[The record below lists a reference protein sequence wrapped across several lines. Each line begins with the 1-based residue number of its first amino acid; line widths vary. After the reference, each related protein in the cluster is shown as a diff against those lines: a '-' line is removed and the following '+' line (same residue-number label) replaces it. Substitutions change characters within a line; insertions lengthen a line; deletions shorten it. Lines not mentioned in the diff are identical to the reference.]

1 MKNTFFLMLFLS
13 SFASAEELIF
23 QCEDGY
29 SYKITTHEKSV
40 KEAFFKNKTSDW
52 VSVKDIDISHRI
64 DCTSLSV

>member
-1 MKNTFFLMLFLS
+1 MKNTFFLILFLS

-40 KEAFFKNKTSDW
+40 KQAFLKIKQVIGFLLKILIFQIKNF
-52 VSVKDIDISHRI
+52 I
-64 DCTSLSV
+64 